1 MNEFLE
7 ALGLFFRDMFY
18 YALIAIFVENTI
30 FTRGLGTSTALFATR
45 KKHDVFL
52 LGGIMTVL
60 VAASALIL
68 YFIFPYL
75 RSLPYS
81 YYVIPPVYVLI
92 VGAVYA
98 IALLITYRLTD
109 EEKRLRILRVI
120 HVCAFNCATI
130 GALMLA
136 TNNANGSFGAFMGF
150 AIGSALG
157 FTVATYFV
165 GIAFERLSSEEVPAS
180 FRGFPI
186 TLIYIGLV
194 SLALYGLIG
203 HELPM

>member
-1 MNEFLE
+1 MP
-7 ALGLFFRDMFY
+7 AP
-18 YALIAIFVENTI
+18 
-30 FTRGLGTSTALFATR
+30 FART
-45 KKHDVFL
+45 H
-52 LGGIMTVL
+52 
-60 VAASALIL
+60 AAMPAAAVSAPAGC
-68 YFIFPYL
+68 FP
-75 RSLPYS
+75 
-81 YYVIPPVYVLI
+81 
-92 VGAVYA
+92 AA
-98 IALLITYRLTD
+98 FQAQKCLTD

-150 AIGSALG
+150 AIGLALG
-157 FTVATYFV
+157 FTVATYFI